1 MMGELM
7 KEIVNGRTSNLFCI
21 PEPYRN
27 VKFTVLKHLVRR
39 MFVFTPNLKG
49 YYCTT
54 LYSTGTAE
62 LRNCAFGRSRERERV
77 REIQVPSFCLTCNH
91 FFTPVGNS
99 LHQRSHLFPSLDHP
113 GSSLRPR
120 SF

>member
-1 MMGELM
+1 M

-39 MFVFTPNLKG
+39 MFVFTPKLKG

-54 LYSTGTAE
+54 LSVQTVMQKGWP
-62 LRNCAFGRSRERERV
+62 LVLGVCVCVSV
-77 REIQVPSFCLTCNH
+77 
-91 FFTPVGNS
+91 
-99 LHQRSHLFPSLDHP
+99 
-113 GSSLRPR
+113 
-120 SF
+120 